1 MFCCCLVSQSF
12 SFVTTWIVA
21 HQDSLSMRFLSQEYW
36 NGLPFPS
43 PEDLPNPGIKPK
55 SPVALALQADS
66 LPDEPSGSPCN
77 GLFPS
82 K

>member
-1 MFCCCLVSQSF
+1 
-12 SFVTTWIVA
+12 VTPWTVTRQA
-21 HQDSLSMRFLSQEYW
+21 PLPMGFLSQEYW
-36 NGLPFPS
+36 NGLPFPP